1 LSQYDAQVI
10 RSFAFTTQGR
20 VHSENIEMFLM
31 PTLLAD
37 TNLFLW
43 VDLEKPTAEEAKM
56 VLEDIFHFH
65 PLSIEDCVMVSP
77 SPKVEEYSPK
87 EDDKFAPYLF
97 MVIHAVDYS
106 RRDGVF
112 ATSELNFFL
121 GKNFLVTYHDV
132 PLRSVQQTADRCLK
146 STTHIARAPDR
157 VAHTLLD
164 GIVENYKP
172 ALDELSLEI
181 AELEDEALQKPGAA
195 TLNKIIQIK
204 KEVLHLRQIIGP
216 QREVLAR
223 FARGEFKLIRAHM
236 VPYFRNVYDGL
247 FHIGELAQNYTDS
260 LTGIL
265 QVYLNMSS
273 NQTGEVVKLLTI
285 ITVVSTPATLI
296 ASWYGMNFK
305 DMPELE
311 WRHGYWY
318 ALGLTLLMTV
328 GTLWYFRR
336 RKWI

>member
-1 LSQYDAQVI
+1 MI

-20 VHSENIEMFLM
+20 LHSKDVEVFLM

-43 VDLEKPTAEEAKM
+43 VDLEKPSTEEAKRI
-56 VLEDIFHFH
+56 LDGIFHFH
-65 PLSIEDCVMVSP
+65 PLSVEDCIGVS
-77 SPKVEEYSPK
+77 SAPKVEEYQPK
-87 EDDKFAPYLF
+87 EGDRFSAYLF

-106 RRDGVF
+106 RKDGVF

-132 PLRSVQQTADRCLK
+132 PLKSIQATEERCLRG
-146 STTHIARAPDR
+146 TMHIARAPDR

-172 ALDELSLEI
+172 ALEELSLEI
-181 AELEDEALQKPGAA
+181 AALEDQVVEHPTKK
-195 TLNKIIQIK
+195 TLNKLVKIK

-223 FARGEFKLIRAHM
+223 FAAGEFKLIRPHL
-236 VPYFRNVYDGL
+236 VPYYRDVYDGL
-247 FHIGELAQNYTDS
+247 FRISTLAQTYMDS
-260 LTGIL
+260 LTNIL

-273 NQTGEVVKLLTI
+273 NQTGEVVKLLTM
-285 ITVVSTPATLI
+285 ITVITTPMTLVGT
-296 ASWYGMNFK
+296 WYGMNFDAIHEFK
-305 DMPELE
+305 
-311 WRHGYWY
+311 WAHGYHL
-318 ALGLTLLMTV
+318 AIGLTVISTALTA
-328 GTLWYFRR
+328 WWFK
-336 RKWI
+336 RKKWF

>member
-1 LSQYDAQVI
+1 
-10 RSFAFTTQGR
+10 
-20 VHSENIEMFLM
+20 MFLM

-43 VDLEKPTAEEAKM
+43 VDLEKPTAEEAKV

-87 EDDKFAPYLF
+87 EDDMFAPYLF

-132 PLRSVQQTADRCLK
+132 PLKSVQQTAERCLK
-146 STTHIARAPDR
+146 STVHIARAPDR

-181 AELEDEALQKPGAA
+181 AGLEDEALQNPGKA

-223 FARGEFKLIRAHM
+223 FARGDFKLIRAHM

-247 FHIGELAQNYTDS
+247 FHISELAQNYTDS

-273 NQTGEVVKLLTI
+273 NQTGEVVKLLTV
-285 ITVVSTPATLI
+285 ITVITTPATLI
-296 ASWYGMNFK
+296 GTWYGMNFTH
-305 DMPELE
+305 MPEVH
-311 WRHGYWY
+311 WVHGYWFVA
-318 ALGLTLLMTV
+318 ALTAVTTGVTY
-328 GTLWYFRR
+328 WYFRKQ
-336 RKWI
+336 KWF